1 MIYVNNKSKI
11 DGDARFLIFEC
22 NIDDYIPVDFIKNE
36 LNYKQIKDKSRNIFD
51 NLNDKPELESL
62 MNSLSD
68 ENLYKIIDELYES
81 NEFWFSRS
89 WKVNKNKYSSM
100 YDFVKNNTYIA
111 KYIFMDSP
119 GFILNT
125 HFDDRITFGTFILN
139 LNDNPK
145 STKFHDYRN
154 NNKIIY
160 EAPKE
165 KGTGIFFLN
174 NENSLHSYI
183 HNGNENRYAMILNV
197 IMKPGF

>member
-1 MIYVNNKSKI
+1 MIYVNTKSVI
-11 DGDARFLIFEC
+11 DGDDRFLIFEC

-36 LNYKQIKDKSRNIFD
+36 LNYKQIKDKSRNIF
-51 NLNDKPELESL
+51 NNINDQPELESL
-62 MNSLSD
+62 MNSLQD

-81 NEFWFSRS
+81 NKFWFGRS
-89 WKVNKNKYSSM
+89 WKVNKNKYNTM
-100 YDFVKNNTYIA
+100 YDFVKNNTDIA
-111 KYIFMDSP
+111 KYIFMDTP
-119 GFILNT
+119 GVVMNT

-139 LNDNPK
+139 LNDNSK

-165 KGTGIFFLN
+165 KGTGVFFLN

-197 IMKPGF
+197 IMKS